1 MPELPE
7 VETTLRGVSA
17 YLLKKKIK
25 SIQVRQA
32 QLRWPVPAELVS
44 IKDLSVKTL
53 TRRGKY
59 IIATTEAGSI
69 IIHLGMSGSLRI
81 VDKPFELRKHDH
93 VLFELSNKKFMV
105 YHDPRRFGT
114 VLWTTDKPELHPL
127 LCELGPEPLSDDFSG
142 AHLFKKSRNKKVAV
156 KNFIMNGHIVV
167 GVGNIYASEALF
179 RSGIRPGKAS
189 GRISSANYDQLAENI
204 KTVLAAAIES
214 GGTTLRDFVN
224 SKGEPGYFQQTL
236 NVYGREGLPCNQ
248 CNSLIKQ
255 RTIGQRST
263 FYCPVCQS

>member
-25 SIQVRQA
+25 SIQVRQP
-32 QLRWPVPAELVS
+32 QLRWPVPAELAS
-44 IKDLSVKTL
+44 AKDLSVKAL

-59 IIATTEAGSI
+59 IIATTQSGSI

-81 VDKPFELRKHDH
+81 ADKPFELRKHDH
-93 VLFELSNKKFMV
+93 VLFELSNNKFML

-114 VLWTTDKPELHPL
+114 VLWTTDQPELHPL
-127 LCELGPEPLSDDFSG
+127 LCKLGPEPLSNDFSG
-142 AHLFKKSRNKKVAV
+142 EHLFKNSRNKKVAV

-167 GVGNIYASEALF
+167 GVGNIYASDALF
-179 RSGIRPGKAS
+179 RTGIRPGKSS
-189 GRISSANYDQLAENI
+189 GRVSRTSYDQLADNI
-204 KTVLAAAIES
+204 KSVLAAAIES

-224 SKGEPGYFQQTL
+224 SEGEPGYFQQTL
-236 NVYGREGLPCNQ
+236 DVYGREGLPCNK
-248 CNSLIKQ
+248 CGSLIKQ
-255 RTIGQRST
+255 KTIGQRST
-263 FYCPVCQS
+263 FYCPECQT

>member
-1 MPELPE
+1 
-7 VETTLRGVSA
+7 
-17 YLLKKKIK
+17 
-25 SIQVRQA
+25 
-32 QLRWPVPAELVS
+32 
-44 IKDLSVKTL
+44 
-53 TRRGKY
+53 
-59 IIATTEAGSI
+59 
-69 IIHLGMSGSLRI
+69 
-81 VDKPFELRKHDH
+81 
-93 VLFELSNKKFMV
+93 MV

-114 VLWTTDKPELHPL
+114 VLWTTDQPERHPL
-127 LCELGPEPLSDDFSG
+127 LCKLGPEPLSNDFSG
-142 AHLFKKSRNKKVAV
+142 EHLFKNSRNKKVAV

-236 NVYGREGLPCNQ
+236 NVYGREGLRCHLNGYDAPV
-248 CNSLIKQ
+248 LIHQ
-255 RTIGQRST
+255 LFTTLNMLGIERYTIYRAN
-263 FYCPVCQS
+263 FYTL